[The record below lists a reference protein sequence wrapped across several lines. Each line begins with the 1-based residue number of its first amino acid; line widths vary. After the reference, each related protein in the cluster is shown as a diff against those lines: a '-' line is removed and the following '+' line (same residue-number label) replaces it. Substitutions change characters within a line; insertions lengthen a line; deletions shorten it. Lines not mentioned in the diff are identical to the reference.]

1 MRVATYN
8 VHAWV
13 GADGRYDPRRCL
25 AVVAELAAD
34 VVGMQEVTLLDAADA
49 ARAPPLEERAR
60 HTEARLAEATGM
72 SVVAGP
78 TMRRAA
84 AAFGNLLLSRHPVVA
99 VRRHDISTRDREP
112 RGVLDV
118 ELEVNGRRERVLV
131 CHLGLNAA
139 ERTRQVHQLVE
150 LLRTPPGAPAILL
163 GDLNQWFPW
172 WGAARPLNA
181 LFGGLPL
188 RRSFPARFPL
198 LPLDRIFVR
207 PGRRVRRVVAHRSRL
222 SRQASDHLPVYAELT
237 VMA

>member
-13 GADGRYDPRRCL
+13 GADGRHDPPRCL

-34 VVGMQEVTLLDAADA
+34 IVGMQEVTLLDPAAAD
-49 ARAPPLEERAR
+49 RGSPLAERVH

-72 SVVAGP
+72 SVVTGP
-78 TMRRAA
+78 TMRRATGS
-84 AAFGNLLLSRHPVVA
+84 FGNVLLSRHPITA
-99 VRRHDISTRDREP
+99 VRRHDLSASDREP
-112 RGVLDV
+112 RGALDV
-118 ELEVNGRRERVLV
+118 EVELHGRRERVLV

-139 ERTRQVHQLVE
+139 ERTRQVRMLVE

-163 GDLNQWFPW
+163 GDLNQWFPL

-181 LFGGLPL
+181 LFDKGPP
-188 RRSFPARFPL
+188 RRSFPARFPV
-198 LPLDRIFVR
+198 LPLDRILVR
-207 PGRRVRRVVAHRSRL
+207 PGDRVQRVVAHRSRL

-237 VMA
+237 ASP